1 MLHVISYKEQIVKE
15 EFPVDTSFL
24 SLYPAAAHEARPFIL
39 VLPGGGYEHLAQHE
53 GEPIARWLNDLGIH
67 AGVLHYQVGDFEVDS
82 LLEDVEFALKWIR
95 QTPKDWQVIP
105 EQVGLIGFSAGGHL
119 ASIVATKG
127 AEKPDLLL
135 LGYPVITFHDAYTHI
150 GSRTHFLG
158 EQPTQDQ
165 LHAFSSDRQVTSQ
178 TPPTFIWTTANDA
191 TVPVENS
198 LLLASA
204 LSREGISFELH
215 VFEEGRHGLGL
226 AEDNRECQQWLAL
239 AEKWLQK
246 HSYVTE
252 GQRITSRLFIAGDST
267 AAQKGA
273 TEKPMTGWG
282 EHLQSYFDPSV
293 QVNNRAVNGRSTKS
307 FIAEGRLT
315 HIEKDFRAGDYLF
328 IQFGHNDEKKED
340 PTRYTDPDGDYR
352 QNLIQCIESA
362 RERGGIPVLLTSVSR
377 RRFTA
382 DGEPDPLAVGAY
394 PAAMRRVAEETR
406 TPLLDIFKASQQL
419 YRAMGEE
426 RSKLLFMH
434 LPGKAHP
441 NYPAGVTDNTHF
453 SDEGARQIAKLVA
466 EAISKCTELHALKQ
480 LMRMEGTNQHS
491 GERLIHHL
499 VN

>member
-127 AEKPDLLL
+127 TEKPDLLL

-204 LSREGISFELH
+204 LSRAGISFELH

-226 AEDNRECQQWLAL
+226 AEDNRECQQWLTL

-252 GQRITSRLFIAGDST
+252 GQGITSRLFIAGDST

-282 EHLQSYFDPSV
+282 EHLQSYFDSSI
-293 QVNNRAVNGRSTKS
+293 QVDNRAVNGRSTKS
-307 FIAEGRLT
+307 FIAEGRLA

-377 RRFTA
+377 RRFTT

-406 TPLLDIFKASQQL
+406 TPLLDIFEASQQL

-426 RSKLLFMH
+426 GSKQLFMH
-434 LPGKAHP
+434 LPEKAHP

-480 LMRMEGTNQHS
+480 LMRMEGTNQDS
-491 GERLIHHL
+491 GERHLHHL